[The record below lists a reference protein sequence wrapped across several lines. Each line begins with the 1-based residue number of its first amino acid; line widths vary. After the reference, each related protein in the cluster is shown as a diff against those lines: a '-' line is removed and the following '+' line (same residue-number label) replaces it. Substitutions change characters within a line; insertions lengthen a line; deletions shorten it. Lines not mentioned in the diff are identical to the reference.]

1 MKLNPADLDHRSAH
15 HLMVGIIVPRPIAWV
30 STISEE
36 GVFNLAPF
44 SCLMSVS
51 LHPNL
56 ICISI
61 GSHRDG
67 QKKDTIRNIEF
78 SNDFVVNT
86 VNEDLADTMNRTSA
100 YYPISVSEFDEVG
113 LTPLNSDIV
122 KSPRLAESPVNME
135 CKVHQILQFGNAPN
149 IANLVIGEVL
159 LVHVKDEIWINED
172 IPNSQLKPIGR
183 LGGVMYCKTTAE
195 FEMKRPESGYA

>member
-44 SCLMSVS
+44 SCLMSIS

-78 SNDFVVNT
+78 SQDFVINT
-86 VNEDLADTMNRTSA
+86 VNEDLADTMNQTSA

-113 LTPLNSDIV
+113 LTPINSDIV

-135 CKVHQILQFGNAPN
+135 CRLKQILEFGEASTGSHV
-149 IANLVIGEVL
+149 IIGEIL
-159 LVHVKDEIWINED
+159 LVHVREELWTGID
-172 IPNSQLKPIGR
+172 IDLSKLKPIGR
-183 LGGVMYCKTTAE
+183 LGAQLYCRTTDF
-195 FEMKRPESGYA
+195 FEMKRPEANV